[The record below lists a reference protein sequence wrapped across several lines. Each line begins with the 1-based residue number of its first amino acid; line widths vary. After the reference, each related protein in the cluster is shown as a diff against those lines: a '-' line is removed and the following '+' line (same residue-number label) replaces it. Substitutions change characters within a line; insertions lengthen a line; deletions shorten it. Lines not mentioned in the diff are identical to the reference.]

1 MGRCRRKICWY
12 TSRYCVG
19 IWNMAQSS
27 KPFIA
32 RSIISYGKLIEAL
45 ERQTCLI
52 YTKDGKVAD
61 RALRSEYLGDLKELG
76 QAYEL
81 ESRKPRITIDG
92 RFQIGIAVYQL
103 AKLRMLQFYYD
114 ILDRYFHRRDFKLIQ
129 MDTDSN

>member
-1 MGRCRRKICWY
+1 
-12 TSRYCVG
+12 
-19 IWNMAQSS
+19 MAQSS

-32 RSIISYGKLIEAL
+32 PSTISYGKLIEAL
-45 ERQTCLI
+45 KRQTSEI

-92 RFQIGIAVYQL
+92 RFQIGIAVHQL
-103 AKLRMLQFYYD
+103 AKLRMPQFYYD
-114 ILDRYFHRRDFKLIQ
+114 FLDR
-129 MDTDSN
+129 

>member
-1 MGRCRRKICWY
+1 
-12 TSRYCVG
+12 
-19 IWNMAQSS
+19 MAQSS

-32 RSIISYGKLIEAL
+32 RSTISYGKLIEAL

-76 QAYEL
+76 QAYKL
-81 ESRKPRITIDG
+81 ESRKPRITMDSRI
-92 RFQIGIAVYQL
+92 IGIAVYQL